1 MATHGFPTISAR
13 VTEKMLILCCEILVV
28 YKTEGNHET
37 KQTNKT
43 KRTKRIKLTLI
54 CFYVGENGVRS
65 KDTMAYLRATLR
77 KSVPYYRMK
86 LMVVGLQVS

>member
-1 MATHGFPTISAR
+1 MLWKRKIGDVQNR
-13 VTEKMLILCCEILVV
+13 EEQRKQYKQLKQGTE
-28 YKTEGNHET
+28 
-37 KQTNKT
+37 
-43 KRTKRIKLTLI
+43 RITLTYRY
-54 CFYVGENGVRS
+54 FYLGENGVRS